1 MAFKEVTM
9 RIRTISLSAVFCLLL
24 ALPAAVGLSWAANI
38 KVGIIDSQEIIKE
51 SKAAKAART
60 VLLEDLNDKK
70 AVFSKKQE
78 EVVALEEEL
87 KNSSSKMKEEK
98 RKEKSEVLAREV
110 KNLQRLKA
118 DLEEELNKKNVEF
131 TQKILQEVMKIVQEY
146 SKKEKFTF
154 ILEKKS
160 LVTWDE
166 SIDITNDIIK
176 IYDAKKK

>member
-1 MAFKEVTM
+1 MKTRKLLVSVT
-9 RIRTISLSAVFCLLL
+9 LCWLLVSF
-24 ALPAAVGLSWAANI
+24 AAVSVSWAANI

-60 VLLEDLNDKK
+60 VLLDDLNDKK
-70 AVFSKKQE
+70 TVFSKKQE
-78 EVVALEEEL
+78 EVVALEEDL
-87 KNSSSKMKEEK
+87 KNNGSKMKEEK
-98 RKEKSEVLAREV
+98 RREKSEVLAREV

-118 DLEEELNKKNVEF
+118 DLEEELNRKNVEF
-131 TQKILQEVMKIVQEY
+131 TQRILQEVMKIVQEY